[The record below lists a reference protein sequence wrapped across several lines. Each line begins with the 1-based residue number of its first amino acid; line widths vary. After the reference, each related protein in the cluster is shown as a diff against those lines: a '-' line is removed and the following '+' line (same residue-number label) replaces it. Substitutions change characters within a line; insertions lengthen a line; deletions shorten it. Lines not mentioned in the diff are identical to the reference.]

1 MQGSTLH
8 HGCRAGEKARCSPSD
23 QSVAVN
29 RPGTLQGLEA
39 LDLIQKCVLQL
50 AHKIYEKPMSLP
62 EFVLERGRSSAGD
75 ARRLRDMF
83 LRLDAGVLCSP
94 VKWPLVRTMRI

>member
-1 MQGSTLH
+1 MAVERVRKRAAALLTRAWQSTGL
-8 HGCRAGEKARCSPSD
+8 GLCRASKP
-23 QSVAVN
+23 
-29 RPGTLQGLEA
+29 